1 MTTWCSCTCLCHV
14 LPGIM
19 AVAAINEAI
28 DSQDPAET
36 LKALQM
42 PAAGMREVE
51 EPNAVLYQR
60 LLQAEKEKKGQV
72 SGRCGIVCLN
82 PILTGGGV
90 NLTPPPPCTKSVTV
104 LRPPLIATR
113 LFMTF
118 FFQVLRIFW
127 YQVCENRTIG
137 REVTRRFVLAR
148 RLKNCRKICILHMF
162 VYKTHGNYW
171 FS

>member
-1 MTTWCSCTCLCHV
+1 
-14 LPGIM
+14 M

-72 SGRCGIVCLN
+72 SGRCGKVCLQKELLKTLTTN
-82 PILTGGGV
+82 IHYNNIRLQMAWQFEAQQYNWQAPLSEQWKSIVIL
-90 NLTPPPPCTKSVTV
+90 CKV
-104 LRPPLIATR
+104 LYIN
-113 LFMTF
+113 F
-118 FFQVLRIFW
+118 FIHSSRAQWL
-127 YQVCENRTIG
+127 CK
-137 REVTRRFVLAR
+137 R
-148 RLKNCRKICILHMF
+148 RLLWISRSVCAI
-162 VYKTHGNYW
+162 
-171 FS
+171 